1 MLHCLLVINF
11 FPDLYQQCRH
21 YQRPY
26 PATASQLKAS
36 ELLLG
41 YTEAFAWIN
50 NSLILVF
57 LEFSEV
63 STLSGATTIDMSVL
77 VGCLVAIG
85 LCTAVSDVAIWIRGG
100 TKSNL
105 VAILEKRFAFRAR
118 KVMNGAKEKKEAY
131 VKPRVTRTR
140 MRTKNVSR
148 RTTPEQR
155 PESLN
160 KKDSRKPKT
169 RLANLP
175 LQYRNST
182 QEFYNSVSKS
192 KSNIQEKGGQ
202 LPTVVS
208 APVPTVIN
216 PLSIDT
222 VDHL

>member
-1 MLHCLLVINF
+1 MLLACLLLIF
-11 FPDLYQQCRH
+11 FLDLYQQCRH

-100 TKSNL
+100 AKSNL

-140 MRTKNVSR
+140 MRKNKDVGR
-148 RTTPEQR
+148 RTTPEQL

-160 KKDSRKPKT
+160 KSRKPKT

-175 LQYRNST
+175 QQNRNST
-182 QEFYNSVSKS
+182 QEFYDSVSKS

-202 LPTVVS
+202 LPTAAS

-216 PLSIDT
+216 PMSIDT